1 MRERVKVARSFTV
14 ARAKRTGPLSS
25 GLFPWPRGTA
35 VVGLGLVLALGRGVR
50 AEPQRATADAP
61 PPPQTVN
68 VDELKDLQ
76 AVIETDVGTIV
87 IEFFAQAAPHHVAYF
102 VSLARQGFYN
112 GTTFHRILPRSL
124 IQGGD
129 PLSRNP
135 RTPRDAL
142 GRGGL
147 DKLAPEFNDHPFTR
161 GVVGAVLR
169 PNQPNSA
176 GTQFFICVTD
186 QGQLD
191 GKFTAFGRVVEGMEV
206 VEKISETPVDAEGL
220 ARTRIVMKTVTLRP
234 SPLAQVDELKKY
246 RVVLESALGAITLE
260 FLPEVAPR
268 HVRHFLSLAGSGF
281 YDGTTFHRIYPGYLL
296 MGGDPLT
303 RSDDRAL
310 WGRGWSGDFLP
321 AEIGKI
327 EFDKGIV
334 GMIQM
339 KPDDPNSGSAIFF
352 ICLGRAPN
360 LDGKYTAFA
369 RVASGMDVVE
379 KFERLETDSSKAPV
393 TKIPITRFRVL
404 RVEPT
409 TPKQSSL

>member
-1 MRERVKVARSFTV
+1 MRRTLQRSLRFIRHPGRVWPGDFSRLS
-14 ARAKRTGPLSS
+14 RATRTGI
-25 GLFPWPRGTA
+25 
-35 VVGLGLVLALGRGVR
+35 VGLGVALALASPALGQ
-50 AEPQRATADAP
+50 AQRATGEAP
-61 PPPQTVN
+61 PPPTTFN

-76 AVIETDVGTIV
+76 AVIETDLGVIV
-87 IEFFAQAAPHHVAYF
+87 IEFFAQAAPRHVAYF

-112 GTTFHRILPRSL
+112 GTTFHRILPKSL

-135 RTPRDAL
+135 RTPREAL

-191 GKFTAFGRVVEGMEV
+191 RRFTAFGRVIEGMDV
-206 VEKISETPVDAEGL
+206 VEKISETPTDAEGL
-220 ARTRIVMKTVTLRP
+220 AQKRIVMKTVTIRP
-234 SPLAQVDELKKY
+234 SPLAQVEELKKY
-246 RVVLESALGAITLE
+246 RVVLESELGAITLE
-260 FLPEVAPR
+260 FLPEIAPR
-268 HVRHFLSLAGSGF
+268 HVRHFISLAGSGF
-281 YDGTTFHRIYPGYLL
+281 YDGTTFHRIYPGYML

-303 RSDDRAL
+303 RSDDRTL

-321 AEIGKI
+321 VESGKI

-339 KPDDPNSGSAIFF
+339 KADDPNSASAIFF
-352 ICLGRAPN
+352 ICLGRASN

-369 RVASGMDVVE
+369 RVADGMGVVE
-379 KFERLETDSSKAPV
+379 KFEKLQTDQSKAPV
-393 TKIPITRFRVL
+393 TRVPIKFRVMK
-404 RVEPT
+404 VEPT
-409 TPKQSSL
+409 PAKQSSL